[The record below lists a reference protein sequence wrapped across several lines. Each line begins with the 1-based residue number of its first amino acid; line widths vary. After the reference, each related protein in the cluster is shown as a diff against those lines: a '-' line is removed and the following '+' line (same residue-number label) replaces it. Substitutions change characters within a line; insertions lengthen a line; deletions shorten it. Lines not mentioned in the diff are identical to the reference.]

1 MKSKIL
7 FSTGVVGILLMM
19 AGQLSFSINDS
30 FVKLTVKEIGTDSSI
45 YSVIFSR
52 GIITTSLLGIYLIYF
67 EKKNLFNILK
77 IKEFHFRGLYEVLT
91 ALFFFSALIFLP
103 ISEVYTLLMTN
114 PFFVTI
120 FAYFF
125 LKEKVG
131 FRRWTAV
138 IFGFIGVII
147 VINPQN
153 ISFNYLFFL
162 PIISAIF
169 LTIRD
174 IATKPIAT
182 KTNNVEITFV
192 TALLITIFAGFG
204 SLIFG
209 FEVTTSHYPFLLT
222 SGVFVLFGYLF
233 SVMTIFHAPLSLTA
247 SARYSIIIFGII
259 FGYLILEETP
269 TYNMIIGAIIITL
282 SGLFVIKR
290 EKEIGKIK

>member
-7 FSTGVVGILLMM
+7 FSTGIVGILLMM

-30 FVKLTVKEIGTDSSI
+30 FVKLTVKEIGIDSSI

-67 EKKNLFNILK
+67 EKKNLLNILK

-209 FEVTTSHYPFLLT
+209 FEVTTSHSPFLLT

-233 SVMTIFHAPLSLTA
+233 SVMTIFYAPLSLTA
-247 SARYSIIIFGII
+247 SARYSVIIFGII
-259 FGYLILEETP
+259 FGYLILGETP

>member
-7 FSTGVVGILLMM
+7 FSTGIVGILLMM

-30 FVKLTVKEIGTDSSI
+30 LVKLTVREIGTDSSI

-67 EKKNLFNILK
+67 EKKNLLNILK

-91 ALFFFSALIFLP
+91 ALFFFSGLIFLP

-131 FRRWTAV
+131 LRRWTAV
-138 IFGFIGVII
+138 ILGFIGVII

-153 ISFNYLFFL
+153 IDFNYLFFL

-209 FEVTTSHYPFLLT
+209 FEVTTSHFPFLLT

-233 SVMTIFHAPLSLTA
+233 SVMTIFYAPLSLTA
-247 SARYSIIIFGII
+247 SARYSVIIFGII
-259 FGYLILEETP
+259 FGYLILGETP

>member
-7 FSTGVVGILLMM
+7 FSTGIFGILLMM

-30 FVKLTVKEIGTDSSI
+30 FVKLTVKEIGIDSSI

-67 EKKNLFNILK
+67 EKKNLLNILK

-91 ALFFFSALIFLP
+91 ALFFFSGLIFLP
-103 ISEVYTLLMTN
+103 IAEVYTLLMTN

-209 FEVTTSHYPFLLT
+209 FEVTTSHSPFLLT

-233 SVMTIFHAPLSLTA
+233 SVMTIFYAPLSLTA
-247 SARYSIIIFGII
+247 SARYSVIIFGII
-259 FGYLILEETP
+259 FGYLILGETP

>member
-7 FSTGVVGILLMM
+7 FSTGIVGILLMM
-19 AGQLSFSINDS
+19 AGKLSFSINDS
-30 FVKLTVKEIGTDSSI
+30 FVKLTVKEIGIDSSI

-67 EKKNLFNILK
+67 EKKNLLNILK

-209 FEVTTSHYPFLLT
+209 FEVTTSHFPFLLT

-233 SVMTIFHAPLSLTA
+233 SVMTIFYAPLSLTA
-247 SARYSIIIFGII
+247 SARYSVIIFGII
-259 FGYLILEETP
+259 FGYLILGETP